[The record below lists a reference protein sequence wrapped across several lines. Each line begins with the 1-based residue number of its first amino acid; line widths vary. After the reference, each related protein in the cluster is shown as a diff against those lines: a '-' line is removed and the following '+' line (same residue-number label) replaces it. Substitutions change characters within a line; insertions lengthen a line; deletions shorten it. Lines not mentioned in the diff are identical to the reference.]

1 MNHYSVMLKQ
11 SIDALEIKPDGIY
24 IDGTLGR
31 GGHSREILKRL
42 DKGHLYTFD
51 LDSQAIEESKENL
64 AEYLDKVTFIH
75 DNYKN
80 FDLYVDKADGILLDL
95 GVSSPQFDQEERGF
109 SYRFD
114 SRLDMRM
121 DESQDLDA
129 CKVVNEYSEKELS
142 RIFEEY
148 GECRFARKVAARI
161 VGRRQE
167 KAIETTFELI
177 EIIKSCLPERE
188 LNKKGHPAKQYFQ
201 ALRIAVNHEL
211 DSLEEFLNKIDKH
224 LNVKGTVV
232 IISFHSLEDRIIK
245 NRFRELCTDKDDK
258 NLILKQD
265 EIEKADFEYI
275 NRKPLIAD
283 EKEISE
289 NSRSKSAKLR
299 AVRKVK

>member
-1 MNHYSVMLKQ
+1 MNHYSVMLNQ

-161 VGRRQE
+161 VERRQE

-211 DSLEEFLNKIDKH
+211 DSLQEFLDKIDKH

>member
-31 GGHSREILKRL
+31 GGHSREILKRF

-161 VGRRQE
+161 VERRQE

>member
-121 DESQDLDA
+121 DDSQDLDA

-161 VGRRQE
+161 VERRQE

>member
-1 MNHYSVMLKQ
+1 MNHYSVMLNQ

-161 VGRRQE
+161 VERRQE

-211 DSLEEFLNKIDKH
+211 DSLQEFLNKIDKH

-275 NRKPLIAD
+275 NRKPLVAD